1 MIGWRN
7 YQSWLTPPEKKEPNV
22 LTRFN
27 GRRVVFRPREGDSDK
42 TEKDMRD
49 LFERIE
55 IEEEPLRAGPDMEW
69 T

>member
-7 YQSWLTPPEKKEPNV
+7 YQNWLNPPKKESNV
-22 LTRFN
+22 LMRFN

-42 TEKDMRD
+42 TEKAMRE
-49 LFERIE
+49 LLERIE